1 MCTACHSHTQQF
13 RLNLTSATN
22 RALLVMGAG
31 SYAVILY
38 QYLIFNVMKRKKAIL
53 ISTGRIVIGTV
64 IIGSLLFSLISANA
78 QYTVNSTEERETAVV
93 KDNRQLSSRSNE
105 VEVAR
110 NSNVIGPN
118 AFFEVQH

>member
-1 MCTACHSHTQQF
+1 MII
-13 RLNLTSATN
+13 RL
-22 RALLVMGAG
+22 
-31 SYAVILY
+31 
-38 QYLIFNVMKRKKAIL
+38 NVMKRKKAVL
-53 ISTGRIVIGTV
+53 IITGRIVIGTL
-64 IIGSLLFSLISANA
+64 IIGSLLFSLINASA
-78 QYTVNSTEERETAVV
+78 QYTANAKEERETAVV